1 MLERK
6 EWLNNEQRKEKREE
20 KEQRAY
26 VVVSY
31 MLPTVPPQLM
41 KRKAGK
47 HGIYNTIKG
56 CSMEQNNS

>member
-31 MLPTVPPQLM
+31 MLPT
-41 KRKAGK
+41 
-47 HGIYNTIKG
+47 TIDEKK
-56 CSMEQNNS
+56 SWQTWYI